1 MTEKTS
7 AENVSRAS
15 RTEEKVAI
23 TYSDHTTNL
32 DSYIDKEA
40 ERRLVWKLDLWLLPI
55 LTLAYLSCFIDRA
68 SIGNAR
74 VLGLATELGLVGYQ
88 VPPLFPRTGLIQV
101 QYRFD
106 GFLHSICG
114 C

>member
-7 AENVSRAS
+7 AENVSRTSQAAA
-15 RTEEKVAI
+15 EEKVAI

-74 VLGLATELGLVGYQ
+74 VLGLASELGLVGYQ
-88 VPPLFPRTGLIQV
+88 V
-101 QYRFD
+101 
-106 GFLHSICG
+106 HSFSDLTD
-114 C
+114 